1 MSGALIAL
9 RGCVLALGFV
19 AVGSAAHS
27 LASDP
32 ASIPRRAFSAYV
44 ARLDRELDLLF
55 RPRRGRSIALLQAL
69 SVGALGAL
77 AVAMGLWLAAAA
89 ALVVALAPRLWLD
102 RAVKRKRSEIEQRL
116 PGVARTLANSL
127 RATPNL
133 VAAIEQTQRLCPPGL
148 DRELELVLEEM
159 HVGSTLEPALL
170 RMGARVRS
178 NDLDAILTAILITR
192 QVGGHLPEVL
202 ETLAASLREMA
213 RLAGVLRTKTAEG
226 RIQFLVVALV
236 PPLLVL
242 FFGKLR
248 PGHFEPLF
256 TSHTGLVVCGIATL
270 LWVGSVLLARKVL
283 AVQL

>member
-1 MSGALIAL
+1 MSSALYLL
-9 RGCVLALGFV
+9 RGCVLAFAFV
-19 AVGSAAHS
+19 AISVAAHV

-32 ASIPRRAFSAYV
+32 ASLPRRSFAAYV
-44 ARLDRELDLLF
+44 ARLDRDLDLLF
-55 RPRRGRSIALLQAL
+55 RPRRGRRIALTQAA
-69 SVGALGAL
+69 SIVAL
-77 AVAMGLWLAAAA
+77 AVLAAATGLWALVGA
-89 ALVVALAPRLWLD
+89 ALVVALAPRLWLA
-102 RAVKRKRSEIEQRL
+102 RAVTRKRREIEQRL

-236 PPLLVL
+236 PPVLVL

-256 TSHTGLVVCGIATL
+256 VSHTGLVICVIATL
-270 LWVGSVLLARKVL
+270 LWAGSVLIARKVL

>member
-1 MSGALIAL
+1 VSGSLVLL
-9 RGCVLALGFV
+9 RGCVLACAFV
-19 AVGSAAHS
+19 AISVVAHG
-27 LASDP
+27 LASNP
-32 ASIPRRAFSAYV
+32 ASLPRRAFAAYV
-44 ARLDRELDLLF
+44 ARLNRELDLLF
-55 RPRRGRSIALLQAL
+55 RPRHGRRIALTQAA
-69 SVGALGAL
+69 SIGALGVL
-77 AVAMGLWLAAAA
+77 AVATGLWALAAA
-89 ALVVALAPRLWLD
+89 ALVVAVAPRLWLS
-102 RAVKRKRSEIEQRL
+102 RAVARKRREIEQRL
-116 PGVARTLANSL
+116 PGIARTLANSL

-236 PPLLVL
+236 PPILVL

-256 TSHTGLVVCGIATL
+256 ASHTGLVICLIAAV
-270 LWVGSVLLARKVL
+270 LWGGSVLLARKVL
-283 AVQL
+283 SVAL

>member
-1 MSGALIAL
+1 MSASLVVL
-9 RGCVLALGFV
+9 RASTLAFAFLAASV
-19 AVGSAAHS
+19 AGYA

-32 ASIPRRAFSAYV
+32 ASAPRRAFSAYF
-44 ARLDRELDLLF
+44 AGLDRDLDLLF
-55 RPRRGRSIALLQAL
+55 RARRGRLIALVQVAL
-69 SVGALGAL
+69 IVCL
-77 AVAMGLWLAAAA
+77 AVATVAFQSWKPLLAL
-89 ALVVALAPRLWLD
+89 LVVVVAPRLALR
-102 RAVKRKRSEIEQRL
+102 RALARKRTDIEQRL
-116 PGVARTLANSL
+116 PGVTRTLANSL

-133 VAAIEQTQRLCPPGL
+133 VAALEQTQRLSPPSL
-148 DRELELVLEEM
+148 DRELWLVLEEM

-178 NDLDAILTAILITR
+178 NDVDAVLTAILITR

-226 RIQFLVVALV
+226 RIQFLVVTLV
-236 PPLLVL
+236 PPVLVL

-248 PGHFEPLF
+248 PGHFDPLMA
-256 TSHTGLVVCGIATL
+256 SHTGLVICLVAAL

-283 AVQL
+283 AVEL

>member
-1 MSGALIAL
+1 VSGSLLAL
-9 RGCVLALGFV
+9 RACVLAFAFV
-19 AVGSAAHS
+19 ALGVAAHA
-27 LASDP
+27 LASNP
-32 ASIPRRAFSAYV
+32 TSLPRRSFATYV
-44 ARLDRELDLLF
+44 SRLNRDLDLLF
-55 RPRRGRSIALLQAL
+55 RPRRGRRIALTQAA
-69 SVGALGAL
+69 SIGALGVLTA
-77 AVAMGLWLAAAA
+77 ATGLWAPAAV
-89 ALVVALAPRLWLD
+89 ALVVALAPRLWLA
-102 RAVKRKRSEIEQRL
+102 RALTRKRREIELRL
-116 PGVARTLANSL
+116 PGIARTLANSL

-236 PPLLVL
+236 PPILVL

-256 TSHTGLVVCGIATL
+256 VSHTGLVICLIAAF

>member
-1 MSGALIAL
+1 MSPALTVL
-9 RGCVLALGFV
+9 RGCVLALAF
-19 AVGSAAHS
+19 AALCIAAHA

-32 ASIPRRAFSAYV
+32 SSLPRRALRGYIS
-44 ARLDRELDLLF
+44 RLDRDLDLLF
-55 RPRRGRSIALLQAL
+55 RPRRGQRIAFAQATAMTSL
-69 SVGALGAL
+69 AAA
-77 AVAMGLWLAAAA
+77 AVATGLWLLGAA
-89 ALVVALAPRLWLD
+89 ALVVAVAPRLWLA
-102 RAVKRKRSEIEQRL
+102 RALNRKRTEIEQRL
-116 PGVARTLANSL
+116 PGIARTLANSL

-133 VAAIEQTQRLCPPGL
+133 VSALEQTQRLCPPGL

-236 PPLLVL
+236 PPVLVL

-256 TSHTGLVVCGIATL
+256 ASQTGLVICMVAAL
-270 LWVGSVLLARKVL
+270 LWGGSVLLARKVL

>member
-1 MSGALIAL
+1 VSGSLLLL
-9 RGCVLALGFV
+9 RGCALAFAFAAISV
-19 AVGSAAHS
+19 AAHA
-27 LASDP
+27 LASNP
-32 ASIPRRAFSAYV
+32 ASLPRRAFAAYV
-44 ARLDRELDLLF
+44 ARLNRELDLLF
-55 RPRRGRSIALLQAL
+55 WPRRGRRIALTQAA
-69 SVGALGAL
+69 SIGALGVLAVATGMWALAAAAL
-77 AVAMGLWLAAAA
+77 AVA
-89 ALVVALAPRLWLD
+89 VAPRLWLA
-102 RAVKRKRSEIEQRL
+102 RAVARKRREIEQRL
-116 PGVARTLANSL
+116 PGIARTLANSL

-236 PPLLVL
+236 PPILVL

-256 TSHTGLVVCGIATL
+256 ISHTGLVICVIATL

-283 AVQL
+283 SVAL

>member
-1 MSGALIAL
+1 VSGSLLLL
-9 RGCVLALGFV
+9 RGCALAFAFAAISV
-19 AVGSAAHS
+19 AAHA
-27 LASDP
+27 LASNP
-32 ASIPRRAFSAYV
+32 ASLPRRAFAAYV
-44 ARLDRELDLLF
+44 ARLNRELDLLF
-55 RPRRGRSIALLQAL
+55 RPRRGRRIALTQAA
-69 SVGALGAL
+69 SIGALGVLAVATGLWALAAAAL
-77 AVAMGLWLAAAA
+77 AVA
-89 ALVVALAPRLWLD
+89 VAPRLWLA
-102 RAVKRKRSEIEQRL
+102 RAVARKRREIEQRL
-116 PGVARTLANSL
+116 PGIARTLANSL

-236 PPLLVL
+236 PPILVL

-256 TSHTGLVVCGIATL
+256 ISHTGLVICVIATL

-283 AVQL
+283 SVAL

>member
-1 MSGALIAL
+1 MSASLVVL
-9 RGCVLALGFV
+9 RASSLTFAVLAASV
-19 AVGSAAHS
+19 AGYA

-32 ASIPRRAFSAYV
+32 TSAPRRAFAAYH
-44 ARLDRELDLLF
+44 AGLDRDLDLLF
-55 RPRRGRSIALLQAL
+55 RTRRGRGIALLQVAL
-69 SVGALGAL
+69 MVCLAL
-77 AVAMGLWLAAAA
+77 ATLALRSWEPVLAF
-89 ALVVALAPRLWLD
+89 LVIGVAPRLVLG
-102 RAVKRKRSEIEQRL
+102 RALARKRTDIEQRL
-116 PGVARTLANSL
+116 PGVTRTLANSL

-133 VAAIEQTQRLCPPGL
+133 VAALEQTQRLSPPTL
-148 DRELELVLEEM
+148 DRELWLVLEEM
-159 HVGSTLEPALL
+159 QVGSTLEPALL

-178 NDLDAILTAILITR
+178 NDLDAVLTAILITR

-236 PPLLVL
+236 PPVLVL

-248 PGHFEPLF
+248 PGHFDPLLA
-256 TSHTGLVVCGIATL
+256 SHTGLVICVVAAL
-270 LWVGSVLLARKVL
+270 LWISSVLLARKVL

>member
-1 MSGALIAL
+1 MSGWLVLL
-9 RGCVLALGFV
+9 RGCVLALAFV
-19 AVGSAAHS
+19 AISVVAHG
-27 LASDP
+27 LASNP
-32 ASIPRRAFSAYV
+32 ASLPRRAFAAYV
-44 ARLDRELDLLF
+44 ARLNRDLDLLF
-55 RPRRGRSIALLQAL
+55 RPRRGRRIALFQAASL
-69 SVGALGAL
+69 GALGVL
-77 AVAMGLWLAAAA
+77 TVATGLWAPAAA
-89 ALVVALAPRLWLD
+89 ALVVALAPRLWLT
-102 RAVKRKRSEIEQRL
+102 RAVTRKRIEIEQRL
-116 PGVARTLANSL
+116 PAVARTLANSL

-178 NDLDAILTAILITR
+178 NDLDAVLTAILITR

-236 PPLLVL
+236 PPILVL

-256 TSHTGLVVCGIATL
+256 VSHTGFVICVVATL
-270 LWVGSVLLARKVL
+270 LWTGSVLLARKVL
-283 AVQL
+283 SVQL

>member
-1 MSGALIAL
+1 MTGSLLLLRGAL
-9 RGCVLALGFV
+9 LALVFTALGIV
-19 AVGSAAHS
+19 AHG

-32 ASIPRRAFSAYV
+32 ASPPRRALSAYI
-44 ARLDRELDLLF
+44 ARLDRDLDLLF
-55 RPRRGRSIALLQAL
+55 WPRRGRRIALTQAIL
-69 SVGALGAL
+69 IIGLGVAAVGT
-77 AVAMGLWLAAAA
+77 GLWALAAATV
-89 ALVVALAPRLWLD
+89 LVALAPRFWLT
-102 RAVKRKRSEIEQRL
+102 RAVTRKRLDIEQRL

-148 DRELELVLEEM
+148 DRELELVLEEL

-178 NDLDAILTAILITR
+178 NDLDAVLTAILITR

-226 RIQFLVVALV
+226 RIQFLVVALA
-236 PPLLVL
+236 PPALVL
-242 FFGKLR
+242 LFGKLR

-256 TSHTGLVVCGIATL
+256 ASHTGLVICLAAAL
-270 LWVGSVLLARKVL
+270 LWVSSVLMARKVL
-283 AVQL
+283 AVKL

>member
-1 MSGALIAL
+1 MSGSLVLL
-9 RGCVLALGFV
+9 RGCVLAFAFAAISV
-19 AVGSAAHS
+19 AAHA
-27 LASDP
+27 LASNP
-32 ASIPRRAFSAYV
+32 ASLPRRAFAAYV
-44 ARLDRELDLLF
+44 ARLNRELDLLF
-55 RPRRGRSIALLQAL
+55 RPRRGRRIALTQAA
-69 SVGALGAL
+69 SIGALGVLAAATGLWALAAAAL
-77 AVAMGLWLAAAA
+77 AVA
-89 ALVVALAPRLWLD
+89 VAPRLWLS
-102 RAVKRKRSEIEQRL
+102 RAVARKRREIEQRL
-116 PGVARTLANSL
+116 PGIARTLANSL

-236 PPLLVL
+236 PPILVL

-256 TSHTGLVVCGIATL
+256 ISHTGLVICVIATV

-283 AVQL
+283 SVAL

>member
-1 MSGALIAL
+1 VSGSLELL
-9 RGCVLALGFV
+9 RGCVLSLAFAAMAIV
-19 AVGSAAHS
+19 AHS
-27 LASDP
+27 LASNP
-32 ASIPRRAFSAYV
+32 ASLPRRTFSAYT
-44 ARLDRELDLLF
+44 ARLDRDLDLLF
-55 RPRRGRSIALLQAL
+55 RPRRGRRIALTQAAL
-69 SVGALGAL
+69 MLGLGVAAVGTG
-77 AVAMGLWLAAAA
+77 VWTLAAAL
-89 ALVVALAPRLWLD
+89 ALVAFAPRLWLT
-102 RAVKRKRSEIEQRL
+102 REVNRKRTDIEQRL

-133 VAAIEQTQRLCPPGL
+133 VSAIEQTQRLCPPGL
-148 DRELELVLEEM
+148 DRELELVLEEL

-178 NDLDAILTAILITR
+178 NDLDAVLTAILITR

-236 PPLLVL
+236 PPVLVL

-248 PGHFEPLF
+248 PGHFDPLLA
-256 TSHTGLVVCGIATL
+256 SHTGLVVCVVAAL
-270 LWVGSVLLARKVL
+270 LWMGSVLLARKVL

>member
-1 MSGALIAL
+1 MSSSLVLL
-9 RGCVLALGFV
+9 RAGVLALAFV
-19 AVGSAAHS
+19 AIGIVAHA
-27 LASDP
+27 LASNP
-32 ASIPRRAFSAYV
+32 ASLPRRAFSAYV
-44 ARLDRELDLLF
+44 ARLDRDLDLLF
-55 RPRRGRSIALLQAL
+55 RPRRGRRIALTQAGVML
-69 SVGALGAL
+69 GLATLGVATGLWPLGAAL
-77 AVAMGLWLAAAA
+77 IVA
-89 ALVVALAPRLWLD
+89 ALAPRLWLR
-102 RAVKRKRSEIEQRL
+102 RAVARKRGEIEQRL
-116 PGVARTLANSL
+116 PALARTLANSL

-133 VAAIEQTQRLCPPGL
+133 VAAIEQTERLCPPGL

-236 PPLLVL
+236 PPVLVL

-256 TSHTGLVVCGIATL
+256 ASHTGLVVCVVAAL
-270 LWVGSVLLARKVL
+270 LWLGSVLLARKVL

>member
-1 MSGALIAL
+1 MSGSLVLL
-9 RGCVLALGFV
+9 RGCVLAFAFV
-19 AVGSAAHS
+19 AISVVVHA
-27 LASDP
+27 LASNP
-32 ASIPRRAFSAYV
+32 ASLPRRSFAAYV
-44 ARLDRELDLLF
+44 ARLNRDLDLLF
-55 RPRRGRSIALLQAL
+55 RPRRGRRIALFQAASL
-69 SVGALGAL
+69 GALGVL
-77 AVAMGLWLAAAA
+77 TVATGQWAPAAA
-89 ALVVALAPRLWLD
+89 ALIVALAPRLWLT
-102 RAVKRKRSEIEQRL
+102 RAVTRKRVEIEQRL
-116 PGVARTLANSL
+116 PAVARTLANSL

-178 NDLDAILTAILITR
+178 NDLDAVLTAILITR

-236 PPLLVL
+236 PPVLVL

-256 TSHTGLVVCGIATL
+256 VSHTGLVICVIATL
-270 LWVGSVLLARKVL
+270 LWTGSVLLARKVL
-283 AVQL
+283 SVQL

>member
-1 MSGALIAL
+1 VSGALSLL
-9 RGCVLALGFV
+9 RGGVLAFAFV
-19 AVGSAAHS
+19 AIGVAAHA
-27 LASDP
+27 LASNP
-32 ASIPRRAFSAYV
+32 ASLPRRAFAAYV
-44 ARLDRELDLLF
+44 ARLNRDLDLLF
-55 RPRRGRSIALLQAL
+55 RPRRGRRIALTQAA
-69 SVGALGAL
+69 SIGALGVL
-77 AVAMGLWLAAAA
+77 TVATGLWALAAAA
-89 ALVVALAPRLWLD
+89 LAVALAPRLWLA
-102 RAVKRKRSEIEQRL
+102 RAVTRKRREIEQRL
-116 PGVARTLANSL
+116 PGIARTLANSL

-178 NDLDAILTAILITR
+178 NDLDAILTAILVTR

-236 PPLLVL
+236 PPVLVL

-248 PGHFEPLF
+248 PGHFDPLF
-256 TSHTGLVVCGIATL
+256 VSQTGLVICVVATL
-270 LWVGSVLLARKVL
+270 LWAGSVLLARKVL